1 MPSPSDKI
9 VSQTNQTTTGSENI
23 SEVVWQFMTSVKT
36 LHKRD
41 GSEQMF
47 EPHKLAHSIKQ
58 ALEAS
63 GIKSGKLAEKIAGQ
77 VVSRLTHR
85 FNGHSVPSFADVRE
99 VVNVTLIDNNLI
111 HVAKKYLNYRAAVQ
125 TDERGEVY
133 GHGIIVERRFTKP
146 DVHPFDQIEWETRDA
161 IISGTKG
168 EVVFEQKGV
177 EVPKSWTQTA
187 TNIVVSKYFYG
198 TIGKDDREYSVR
210 QLVSRVAKTIS
221 NWGRKD
227 GYFATKEDA
236 QVFEDELHY
245 ILVNQMAAFNS
256 PVWFNVGTSR
266 PQQCSACFINSVEDD
281 MRSILN
287 LCVTEGML
295 FKGGSGT
302 GTNLSKLRSKQE
314 FLGGSN
320 GKASGPVSFMKG
332 LDAFAGVIKSG
343 GKTRRAAKM
352 VILDIDHPDIN
363 DFIQCKVEEEKK
375 AWVLMDAGYDG
386 SMDGSAYSSVYFQ
399 NANNSVRVTDA
410 FMQAVE
416 KDEDW
421 TTHAVITGAPVQTWK
436 AKELMDKMAQAAWQC
451 GDPGIQYDTTI
462 NKWHTCKNTDR
473 IYASNP
479 CVTGD
484 TLISTTSGY
493 KRIRDL
499 VGSSAAIIAADGEF
513 SHVEHIFP
521 TGHKKIFELQ
531 TKSGYSVR
539 LTEDHRVWTRN
550 RGDVLAKELKS
561 GDVLELKQPGF
572 GIVREEEIVAEM
584 IGLTVGDG
592 CLSFNKKTHQEVALV
607 AGGREETSML
617 EMFNFRLNGYKQ
629 SVSEDGRGARWS
641 SVVPTQTGIRIGT
654 SSRCIVEPLKK
665 YAVLD
670 KGSKEKKFTDEVFS
684 LDKNSQASILRGLF
698 TADGT
703 VANYGEKS
711 QYIALDS
718 VSLTLLRQVQ
728 LLLLGFGIKAKIYEN
743 RRTSFQSRLPDGK
756 GGWAVYPVQQ
766 MHSLR
771 VSRSSRLIFEKEIG
785 FLDRSFKSN
794 ELAFLN
800 ETVTAYRD
808 ELLDEFASLTFV
820 GSEDVFDLTEPR
832 TNHFVANGLVV
843 HNCSEFMFLND
854 SACNLASLNI
864 MKFRKEVDGL
874 MVFDVDAFKKANE
887 IVVTAMEIIIGNSV
901 YPTPAIEQ
909 NSLDYR
915 PLGIGYANLGAFL
928 MSRGVPYD
936 SDEGRNF
943 AAAITSLQSG
953 HCYFQSSKIAEK
965 IGPFAGYKQN
975 EASCLEVMRMHRDA
989 SYEINPNGVPADLL
1003 TEARI
1008 SWDNVVEHGSL
1019 HGLRNAQISVIAPT
1033 GTISFLMDCDT
1044 TGVEPDIALVKYK
1057 WLVGGGMLKIVNNTV
1072 PEALTRLG
1080 YSQKER
1086 EEILAHIEKTDTI
1099 ENAPYLKQEHLPV
1112 FDCAFKAAN
1121 GTRTIHYMGH
1131 VHMMAAVQPFVS
1143 GAISKTVNMP
1153 HDATTEDI
1161 IEVYETGWKLGLKAI
1176 AIYRD
1181 GSKRQ
1186 QALTTSKESD
1196 AKKQNKG
1203 DEGSRRLQPANEVEK
1218 EEEKN
1223 MQEEKVTIPTVTV
1236 TSDNKLRRRRLP
1248 DERRA
1253 ITHKFKVG
1261 SHEGYI
1267 TVGLYDDGSPGELF
1281 MTMSKEGSVISGL
1294 MDSFATAISIGLQY
1308 GVPLE
1313 VLVNKFVHMRFE
1325 PSGYTNNPQIRI
1337 AKSITDYIFRW
1348 LAIKFLPQESQIS
1361 LGINVEMEVKDVKE
1375 ANEEIVSQPKLF
1387 DTTKTFDNQSDAPAC
1402 DTCGSI
1408 MVRNAACY
1416 KCLNCG
1422 ATSGCS

>member
-1 MPSPSDKI
+1 MPSNQTA
-9 VSQTNQTTTGSENI
+9 SQTNQTTTGSENI

-63 GIKSGKLAEKIAGQ
+63 GIKSGKLSEKIAGQ

-133 GHGIIVERRFTKP
+133 GHGITVERRFTKP
-146 DVHPFDQIEWETRDA
+146 DVHPFDEIEWETRDA
-161 IISGTKG
+161 VISGTKG

-177 EVPKSWTQTA
+177 EVPKTWTQTA

-198 TIGKDDREYSVR
+198 TIGKADREYSVK
-210 QLVSRVAKTIS
+210 QLISRVAKTIS

-399 NANNSVRVTDA
+399 NANNSVRVTDS

-479 CVTGD
+479 C
-484 TLISTTSGY
+484 
-493 KRIRDL
+493 
-499 VGSSAAIIAADGEF
+499 
-513 SHVEHIFP
+513 
-521 TGHKKIFELQ
+521 
-531 TKSGYSVR
+531 
-539 LTEDHRVWTRN
+539 
-550 RGDVLAKELKS
+550 
-561 GDVLELKQPGF
+561 
-572 GIVREEEIVAEM
+572 
-584 IGLTVGDG
+584 
-592 CLSFNKKTHQEVALV
+592 
-607 AGGREETSML
+607 
-617 EMFNFRLNGYKQ
+617 
-629 SVSEDGRGARWS
+629 
-641 SVVPTQTGIRIGT
+641 
-654 SSRCIVEPLKK
+654 
-665 YAVLD
+665 
-670 KGSKEKKFTDEVFS
+670 
-684 LDKNSQASILRGLF
+684 
-698 TADGT
+698 
-703 VANYGEKS
+703 
-711 QYIALDS
+711 
-718 VSLTLLRQVQ
+718 
-728 LLLLGFGIKAKIYEN
+728 
-743 RRTSFQSRLPDGK
+743 
-756 GGWAVYPVQQ
+756 
-766 MHSLR
+766 
-771 VSRSSRLIFEKEIG
+771 
-785 FLDRSFKSN
+785 
-794 ELAFLN
+794 
-800 ETVTAYRD
+800 
-808 ELLDEFASLTFV
+808 
-820 GSEDVFDLTEPR
+820 
-832 TNHFVANGLVV
+832 
-843 HNCSEFMFLND
+843 SEFMFLND

-864 MKFRKEVDGL
+864 MKFRKDKGGL
-874 MVFDVDAFKKANE
+874 MIFDVDAFKKANE
-887 IVVTAMEIIIGNSV
+887 IVVIAMEIMIGNSV

-928 MSRGVPYD
+928 MSRGIPYD

-975 EASCLEVMRMHRDA
+975 EAPCLEVMRMHRDA

-1003 TEARI
+1003 TEARM

-1099 ENAPYLKQEHLPV
+1099 ENAPHLKPEHLPV

-1131 VHMMAAVQPFVS
+1131 VRMMAAVQPFVS

-1153 HDATTEDI
+1153 HDATTKDI

-1196 AKKQNKG
+1196 AKKQNNG
-1203 DEGSRRLQPANEVEK
+1203 DEGSRRLQPAFEVKK

-1223 MQEEKVTIPTVTV
+1223 MQEEKATVPTVTV
-1236 TSDNKLRRRRLP
+1236 ISDNKLRRRRLP

-1361 LGINVEMEVKDVKE
+1361 LGINVDMEAKEVK
-1375 ANEEIVSQPKLF
+1375 EESVVAAGFSPREEVQSQPKLF
-1387 DTTKTFDNQSDAPAC
+1387 DTNKTFDNQSDAPAC